1 MFKKDSISSKQYCR
15 HLMALCEGFEKITK
29 VFDNKDGDNEIVAL
43 FKLIREKLY
52 IKDSN
57 TGNRNMI
64 RT

>member
-1 MFKKDSISSKQYCR
+1 
-15 HLMALCEGFEKITK
+15 MALCEGFEKITK
-29 VFDNKDGDNEIVAL
+29 VFDKDGDNEIVAL
-43 FKLIREKLY
+43 FKLIGEKLY

>member
-1 MFKKDSISSKQYCR
+1 
-15 HLMALCEGFEKITK
+15 MALREGFEKIMK